1 MAERWSLKEDIII
14 AKFCE
19 ENQYR
24 YLSDK
29 YLDELMNRLDA
40 EGFVG
45 RSRRAVST
53 RANWYIDL
61 HWKGE
66 SPYAVQQV
74 RRVAELFS
82 HQMREY
88 RLAVQREV
96 EENYE
101 PEGIAIETIAEAK
114 ALQGLGQC
122 PNNLTG
128 YLYRIEFNQTFPM
141 MLQKYLDLKGL
152 KNKDVYNKI
161 YMKADTFSSILRGKN
176 QAVKKE
182 NVLRLCVGLQLTV
195 EEAEE
200 FMASAGYL
208 FSNAIMTDVVVKSNL
223 KYKCYDTYAIDE
235 ELVENDAD
243 VLFAL
248 K

>member
-1 MAERWSLKEDIII
+1 MAQRWSFKEDFII
-14 AKFCE
+14 ANFCE
-19 ENQYR
+19 EKDYR
-24 YLSDK
+24 YLREEH
-29 YLDELMNRLDA
+29 LDELMDRLEA

-45 RSRRAVST
+45 RSRRTVST

-61 HWKGE
+61 YLTGK

-74 RRVAELFS
+74 RKIAELFKFEI
-82 HQMREY
+82 QEMRS
-88 RLAVQREV
+88 AVKRDIV
-96 EENYE
+96 ENYHPSE
-101 PEGIAIETIAEAK
+101 LVIETIEEAK
-114 ALQGLGQC
+114 ALQALNQC
-122 PNNLTG
+122 PSDLTA
-128 YLYRIEFNQTFPM
+128 YLHKIDFNQTFPM
-141 MLQKYLDLKGL
+141 VLQKYLDLKGL

-161 YMKADTFSSILRGKN
+161 YMKADTFSSILRGKSKS
-176 QAVKKE
+176 VKKE

-208 FSNAIMTDVVVKSNL
+208 FSEAIMTDVVIKSNL
-223 KYKCYDTYAIDE
+223 KYRCYNTFAIDE

-248 K
+248 

>member
-1 MAERWSLKEDIII
+1 MAERWSLKEDIIV
-14 AKFCE
+14 AKFCDENEYLHMSE
-19 ENQYR
+19 ER
-24 YLSDK
+24 
-29 YLDELMNRLDA
+29 LDELMNRLDS
-40 EGFVG
+40 EGFVD

-61 HWKGE
+61 RWKGE
-66 SPYAVQQV
+66 SSYAVQQV
-74 RRVAELFS
+74 RNVAELFS
-82 HQMREY
+82 GQMSEY
-88 RLAVQREV
+88 RLAVKRDVEV
-96 EENYE
+96 NYE

-122 PNNLTG
+122 PSDLTA
-128 YLYRIEFNQTFPM
+128 YIHTIDFNETFPM
-141 MLQKYLDLKGL
+141 VLQKYLDLKGL
-152 KNKDVYNKI
+152 KNKDVYRKI
-161 YMKADTFSSILRGKN
+161 YMKADTFGAILRGKYRI
-176 QAVKKE
+176 VKKE

-208 FSNAIMTDVVVKSNL
+208 FSNAIMTDVVVKANL
-223 KYKCYDTYAIDE
+223 KYRCYDTYAIDE

-248 K
+248 